1 MQRWLPPHAIPFDIS
16 EWRLFVLRGG
26 WGLWVGTDCPNYS
39 FGACAAGWEA
49 VHWGGAIFQMTLPK
63 LLLFLT
69 LPLYVLDQITKFW
82 TIRTFLPPWEA
93 PGANIAVIENV
104 FHFVRVHNQGVAFG
118 FGNGT
123 AWAPVVFL
131 FVPLIALTLIRI
143 FWKKGVFNHPLSM
156 IAVSLLLCG
165 IFGNLTDRLVQ
176 GFLLETFKDA
186 SFWQR
191 LSEGH
196 VVDFLAVKL
205 PLYDKIVPSS
215 GGWWPAFNVADSC
228 ICIAAVMLFIGG
240 LREEAANKKAAGDGA
255 A

>member
-1 MQRWLPPHAIPFDIS
+1 MREATASRQRPITLILGLDIS
-16 EWRLFVLRGG
+16 LRACIPCFPM
-26 WGLWVGTDCPNYS
+26 TNDCGP
-39 FGACAAGWEA
+39 
-49 VHWGGAIFQMTLPK
+49 MTLPK

-82 TIRTFLPPWEA
+82 TIGTFTPPWQT
-93 PGANIAVIENV
+93 PGANIAVVENV
-104 FHFVRVHNQGVAFG
+104 FHLVRVHNQGVAFG

-123 AWAPVVFL
+123 AWAPIVFL
-131 FVPLIALTLIRI
+131 FVPIIALTLIRI

-156 IAVSLLLCG
+156 IAVALLLCG

-176 GFLLETFKDA
+176 GFLLEDFKTA

-191 LSEGH
+191 LSEGY
-196 VVDFLAVKL
+196 VVDFVAVKL

-228 ICIAAVMLFIGG
+228 ICIAAVLLFIGG
-240 LREEAANKKAAGDGA
+240 IREEAANKRQEANKASRP
-255 A
+255 